1 VYELKDDV
9 VADKHRSAETG
20 EYVSEESAAK
30 NLRTTLGE
38 NEPHE
43 GDNRRDR
50 SAITGHFVKPETS
63 RRHPDTTVTENG

>member
-1 VYELKDDV
+1 MTMAES
-9 VADKHRSAETG
+9 HRSAETG
-20 EYVSEESAAK
+20 EYVSEETAER
-30 NLRTTLGE
+30 NPRTTLGE
-38 NEPHE
+38 DEAHG